1 MGEIGMSHGLNR
13 PHASRWPS
21 IIVGTFILVLLGG
34 GQGALMQTTSVAPDW
49 GALAGLVG
57 EWVADS
63 GSGGQP
69 GMATRG
75 GETWSRELDGHVL
88 VRRDFSEYP
97 ASPMR
102 PALRHE
108 GLTVFSRSP
117 SGALRARFDD
127 NEGHSID
134 YDVVVRDDSI
144 VLTSATTQ
152 TLPTFR
158 LTYEAVSSGYTVQFE
173 TAPPDTPGEF
183 RPYASGAIHRA
194 R

>member
-1 MGEIGMSHGLNR
+1 
-13 PHASRWPS
+13 
-21 IIVGTFILVLLGG
+21 
-34 GQGALMQTTSVAPDW
+34 MQTTSSASDW
-49 GALAGLVG
+49 GALSRLVG

-69 GMATRG
+69 GVATRG
-75 GETWSRELDGHVL
+75 GETWTRELDGYVL

-97 ASPMR
+97 AMATR
-102 PALRHE
+102 PAFRHE

-117 SGALRARFDD
+117 SGALRAHFND

-134 YDVVVRDDSI
+134 YEVVVRGNSI
-144 VLTSATTQ
+144 VLTSATTP

-158 LTYEAVSSGYTVQFE
+158 LTYEAVSSGYTVRFE
-173 TAPPDTPGEF
+173 MAASDTPSEF
-183 RPYASGAIHRA
+183 RTYASGAIHRV